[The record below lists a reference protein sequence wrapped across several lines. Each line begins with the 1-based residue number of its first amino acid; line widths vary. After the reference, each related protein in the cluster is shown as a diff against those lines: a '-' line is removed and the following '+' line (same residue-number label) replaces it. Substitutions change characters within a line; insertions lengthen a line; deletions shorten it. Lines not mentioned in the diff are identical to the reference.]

1 MQFFKTH
8 MHKRGKI
15 ATYLIILEKCMCM
28 LEKCQVTLL
37 IGFFFFFLVGYF
49 GTALLDALPPTLA
62 YHHSPIFSDQVFL
75 DI

>member
-1 MQFFKTH
+1 
-8 MHKRGKI
+8 MHVGKVPSDS
-15 ATYLIILEKCMCM
+15 ANRL
-28 LEKCQVTLL
+28 
-37 IGFFFFFLVGYF
+37 FFFFLVGYF

>member
-1 MQFFKTH
+1 
-8 MHKRGKI
+8 MHVGKVPSDS
-15 ATYLIILEKCMCM
+15 ANRR
-28 LEKCQVTLL
+28 V
-37 IGFFFFFLVGYF
+37 FLVGYF